1 MNPWIH
7 ESLSGLL
14 SLFILNTFGLIETG
28 GLFKRGGGGW
38 GLFNLVKAMVLVLH
52 RNPKCKVEKLKYK
65 KLEGMH
71 PEIKN
76 KSELPAG
83 NKPSWISPHEVLQS
97 RLINTVYHNKGG
109 GGPKREGGLI
119 NFLPLKNGGELVRE
133 RGLIWGGGGRLI
145 EDLRYVCCSFL
156 PLLTPGT
163 LRKIQL
169 RGFSIQ
175 FQILKE

>member
-1 MNPWIH
+1 M
-7 ESLSGLL
+7 
-14 SLFILNTFGLIETG
+14 FILNTFGLIETG

-38 GLFNLVKAMVLVLH
+38 VLFNLVKAMVLVLH

-109 GGPKREGGLI
+109 GGRKREGG
-119 NFLPLKNGGELVRE
+119 
-133 RGLIWGGGGRLI
+133 GL
-145 EDLRYVCCSFL
+145 STFF
-156 PLLTPGT
+156 P
-163 LRKIQL
+163 
-169 RGFSIQ
+169 
-175 FQILKE
+175 

>member
-7 ESLSGLL
+7 E
-14 SLFILNTFGLIETG
+14 SLFILNTFGLIETE
-28 GLFKRGGGGW
+28 GLFKRGSPPPPPPPRVW
-38 GLFNLVKAMVLVLH
+38 FKLVKAMVLLLH

-65 KLEGMH
+65 TLEGMH
-71 PEIKN
+71 LEIKN

-83 NKPSWISPHEVLQS
+83 NKPSWISPDEVLQS
-97 RLINTVYHNKGG
+97 RLINTVYHNKGEEDW
-109 GGPKREGGLI
+109 KERGGLI

-133 RGLIWGGGGRLI
+133 RGLIWEGGRLI

-156 PLLTPGT
+156 PLLTSGT

>member
-7 ESLSGLL
+7 E
-14 SLFILNTFGLIETG
+14 SLFILNTFGLIETE
-28 GLFKRGGGGW
+28 GLFKRGRGGG
-38 GLFNLVKAMVLVLH
+38 GLLFNLVKAMVLVLH

-65 KLEGMH
+65 TLEGMH

-83 NKPSWISPHEVLQS
+83 NKPSWISAHEVLQS

-109 GGPKREGGLI
+109 GGLKREGGLI
-119 NFLPLKNGGELVRE
+119 NFFPWKMGGSLLE
-133 RGLIWGGGGRLI
+133 RGGLFERGEGLI

>member
-7 ESLSGLL
+7 ESLS
-14 SLFILNTFGLIETG
+14 ILNTFGLIETE
-28 GLFKRGGGGW
+28 GLFKRVRGGGGGG

-65 KLEGMH
+65 TLEGMH

-109 GGPKREGGLI
+109 GGLKREGGLI
-119 NFLPLKNGGELVRE
+119 NFFPWKMGGSLLE
-133 RGLIWGGGGRLI
+133 RGGLFERGGGG
-145 EDLRYVCCSFL
+145 
-156 PLLTPGT
+156 
-163 LRKIQL
+163 
-169 RGFSIQ
+169 
-175 FQILKE
+175 

>member
-1 MNPWIH
+1 MQ
-7 ESLSGLL
+7 G
-14 SLFILNTFGLIETG
+14 
-28 GLFKRGGGGW
+28 R
-38 GLFNLVKAMVLVLH
+38 
-52 RNPKCKVEKLKYK
+52 KLKHK
-65 KLEGMH
+65 TLEGMH

-83 NKPSWISPHEVLQS
+83 NKPSWISPDEVLQS

-109 GGPKREGGLI
+109 GGLKREGGGLI

-133 RGLIWGGGGRLI
+133 RGR
-145 EDLRYVCCSFL
+145 LRYVCCSFL

>member
-1 MNPWIH
+1 MV
-7 ESLSGLL
+7 
-14 SLFILNTFGLIETG
+14 
-28 GLFKRGGGGW
+28 
-38 GLFNLVKAMVLVLH
+38 LFNLVKAMVLVLR
-52 RNPKCKVEKLKYK
+52 RNPKCKVEKLKHK
-65 KLEGMH
+65 TLEGMH

-83 NKPSWISPHEVLQS
+83 NKPSWISPDEVLQS

-109 GGPKREGGLI
+109 GGLKREGGGGLL
-119 NFLPLKNGGELVRE
+119 NVLPLKNGGGSLLE
-133 RGLIWGGGGRLI
+133 RGGLFETGGLI

-175 FQILKE
+175 F

>member
-7 ESLSGLL
+7 E
-14 SLFILNTFGLIETG
+14 SLFILNTFGLIETE
-28 GLFKRGGGGW
+28 GLFKRGRGGG
-38 GLFNLVKAMVLVLH
+38 GRVLFNLVKAMVLVLH

-65 KLEGMH
+65 TLEGMH

-83 NKPSWISPHEVLQS
+83 NKPSWISPDEVLQS

-109 GGPKREGGLI
+109 GGLKREGG
-119 NFLPLKNGGELVRE
+119 GGGLSTFFPWKMGGSLLE
-133 RGLIWGGGGRLI
+133 RGGLFERGGGGLI

>member
-1 MNPWIH
+1 MV
-7 ESLSGLL
+7 
-14 SLFILNTFGLIETG
+14 
-28 GLFKRGGGGW
+28 
-38 GLFNLVKAMVLVLH
+38 LFNLVKAMVLVLH

-109 GGPKREGGLI
+109 GGLKREGGAI

-133 RGLIWGGGGRLI
+133 RGLI
-145 EDLRYVCCSFL
+145 
-156 PLLTPGT
+156 
-163 LRKIQL
+163 
-169 RGFSIQ
+169 
-175 FQILKE
+175 